1 MIVLDASVVMELLLR
16 TTRGNAANDRLRA
29 GRFTLHAP
37 HLLDLEVASGLR
49 RLTAGGALDEKRG
62 SEGLVDLAAMPIHRY
77 PHDFMLT
84 RVWELRGN
92 LTAYDAAYVALAEA
106 LRAPLLTCDG
116 RMAKASGHRARIE
129 IMHA

>member
-16 TTRGNAANDRLRA
+16 TTRGNAADDRLRA

-37 HLLDLEVASGLR
+37 HLLDLEVASVLR
-49 RLTAGGALDEKRG
+49 RLTAGGALEEMRS

-77 PHDFMLT
+77 PHDFLLK

-106 LRAPLLTCDG
+106 LRAPLLTCDRRLARAG
-116 RMAKASGHRARIE
+116 GHRARIE
-129 IMHA
+129 MLRS